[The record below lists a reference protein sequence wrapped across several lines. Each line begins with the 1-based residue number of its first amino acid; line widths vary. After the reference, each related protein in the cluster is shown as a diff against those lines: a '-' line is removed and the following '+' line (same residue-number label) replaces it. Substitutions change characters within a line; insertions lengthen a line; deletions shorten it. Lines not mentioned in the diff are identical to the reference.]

1 MSDHALTIV
10 AWIAIAAVFAGLE
23 ALALSS
29 RRRFAGIGGALSRI
43 SGAPLGRLVLALA
56 WMWLGWHVFAR

>member
-10 AWIAIAAVFAGLE
+10 AWIAIAAMFAGLE
-23 ALALSS
+23 IVALSS
-29 RRRFAGIGGALSRI
+29 RRRLAGIGGALRSI
-43 SGAPLGRLVLALA
+43 GGAPVGRLVLALA